1 MSEVVFTQWKVVG
14 PSEFGIRKK
23 SYDNMKMA
31 KVEFGKAC
39 KNVEKEGSL
48 KVSWSV
54 GNGHIWPVLLFNF
67 SRLNLISK
75 IKL

>member
-31 KVEFGKAC
+31 KV
-39 KNVEKEGSL
+39 
-48 KVSWSV
+48 
-54 GNGHIWPVLLFNF
+54 
-67 SRLNLISK
+67 
-75 IKL
+75 